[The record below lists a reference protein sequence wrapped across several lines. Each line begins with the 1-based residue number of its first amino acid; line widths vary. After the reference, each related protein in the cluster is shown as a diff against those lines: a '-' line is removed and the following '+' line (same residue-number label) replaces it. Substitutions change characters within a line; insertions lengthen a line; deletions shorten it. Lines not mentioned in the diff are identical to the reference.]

1 MAHFSTSFIEPLIWF
16 GSKFVII
23 LYFIWMAKRWP
34 KLMNYWERVERHLP
48 RHESHRKNF
57 LFFKE
62 IRFHTIAISVTLLG
76 ESLHASQKVSS
87 GLFVFLIFSVEH
99 TMSIVAGVYRGIY
112 CTNNTSLET
121 YFVQAWPQLYTIT
134 PYDGGWMAFV
144 IEIINY
150 YCTFIWAY
158 MDLLII
164 AVSVCLSTRLQQ
176 LNDYLERFRGMDMCR
191 TFWTNQ
197 RRHYSNI
204 SRLITKVDTAM
215 SVITISA
222 VSSNLYFILIQ
233 LLHSFE

>member
-1 MAHFSTSFIEPLIWF
+1 
-16 GSKFVII
+16 
-23 LYFIWMAKRWP
+23 MAKRWP

-48 RHESHRKNF
+48 RYESHRKNL

-62 IRFHTIAISVTLLG
+62 IRFHTIAIAVTLLG
-76 ESLHASQKVSS
+76 ESPNASQKVTIE
-87 GLFVFLIFSVEH
+87 LFILLIFSVEH

-112 CTNNTSLET
+112 CTNNTSLEA

-134 PYDGGWMAFV
+134 PYDGGWMAFA

-164 AVSVCLSTRLQQ
+164 AVSCCLSTRLKQ